1 MLKSYGELFIGFFRA
16 GMLGYGGG
24 PSSIPLF
31 HKEAVDKFKWVSDE
45 EFGNI
50 LAIANTLPGP
60 IVTKLA
66 GYIGYRVAG
75 VLGLLISVLATVV
88 PTVLLMGLLLGS
100 LYSIKDASWVVGM
113 TTAIQ
118 PVIGVMM
125 FVLAYDFIKKS
136 WKGEGRILT
145 LSLVAASIIAL
156 QLLGIHPALIIGVL
170 LAYALLWGR
179 KNKQQVEQQPEQK
192 EAANK

>member
-1 MLKSYGELFIGFFRA
+1 MVVYWELFLGFFRA
-16 GMLGYGGG
+16 GVLGYGGG

-31 HKEAVDKFKWVSDE
+31 HKEAVDRYKWVTDE
-45 EFGNI
+45 EFGNL

-66 GYIGYRVAG
+66 GYIGYQKAGLIGLIVATA
-75 VLGLLISVLATVV
+75 ATVV

-100 LYSIKDASWVVGM
+100 LYAIKDASWVVGM
-113 TTAIQ
+113 TTAVQ

-125 FVLAYDFIKKS
+125 FVLAYDFLKRS
-136 WKGEGRILT
+136 WQGEGRMLT
-145 LSLVAASIIAL
+145 LSLVAVSIIAL
-156 QLLGIHPALIIGVL
+156 ELLDLHPALLIGIL
-170 LAYALLWGR
+170 LSYALLWGG
-179 KNKQQVEQQPEQK
+179 KKTPAEGQEVQK